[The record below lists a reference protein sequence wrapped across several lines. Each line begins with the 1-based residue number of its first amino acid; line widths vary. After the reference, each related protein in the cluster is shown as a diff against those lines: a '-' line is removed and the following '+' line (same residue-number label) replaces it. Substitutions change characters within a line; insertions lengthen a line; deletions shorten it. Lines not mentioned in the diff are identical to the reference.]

1 MSRRK
6 DKLASELLSQ
16 VVPARQAHRRWES
29 REGLP
34 VDVFGQDELETAC
47 PG

>member
-16 VVPARQAHRRWES
+16 VVCADEDPVRQIDIHLNPTFENLW
-29 REGLP
+29 
-34 VDVFGQDELETAC
+34 LE
-47 PG
+47 